1 MRPDVASVFFHAL
14 ALSTLLAIVP
24 LVVLWYLDRRERETP
39 WLFAVAF
46 LWGGCIAT
54 ALSVPVN
61 TSFFA
66 SVDAAVTRDP
76 MIMEIL
82 GPDAAAMLSAPISA
96 PIVEE
101 IAIALGVTLIFWLLR
116 AEFDN
121 MRDGIVYGALV
132 GLGFNWFEA
141 ALYVAQGYA
150 EYGVAPF
157 GLQLGNRYAL
167 FGLSGHTMFTGIFG
181 ASLGIAIQTKMRWLR
196 ILAPVV
202 GLMLAITAHM
212 LNNVLPLYT
221 ALVHAATGEAP
232 PERQALPDTGFAEAF
247 VSGSLFGLEIFLPF
261 LLICAF
267 LLWHSG
273 LWERRV
279 IREELAEE
287 VGRTV
292 SPEEYRVILTDRMF
306 RTRRIDELHPNASA
320 ALVNAQNE
328 LAFRKRRVRN
338 DGGDPEQDRLAAS
351 WREEIRRLRQAI
363 MPVMSPTA
371 DLTTPTI

>member
-1 MRPDVASVFFHAL
+1 MFSHPGYDRLLMGSPLRQRRVCFRVGAMLLAVLLFAIFIHLGLLAGMRPDVASVFFHAL

-101 IAIALGVTLIFWLLR
+101 IAKALGVTLIFWLLR

-181 ASLGIAIQTKMRWLR
+181 ASLGIAISDENEM
-196 ILAPVV
+196 A
-202 GLMLAITAHM
+202 AHSS
-212 LNNVLPLYT
+212 
-221 ALVHAATGEAP
+221 AG
-232 PERQALPDTGFAEAF
+232 
-247 VSGSLFGLEIFLPF
+247 
-261 LLICAF
+261 
-267 LLWHSG
+267 
-273 LWERRV
+273 RR
-279 IREELAEE
+279 A
-287 VGRTV
+287 
-292 SPEEYRVILTDRMF
+292 Y
-306 RTRRIDELHPNASA
+306 A
-320 ALVNAQNE
+320 
-328 LAFRKRRVRN
+328 RN
-338 DGGDPEQDRLAAS
+338 HGTYAK
-351 WREEIRRLRQAI
+351 
-363 MPVMSPTA
+363 
-371 DLTTPTI
+371 